1 MLYQKL
7 RQQKQFAFLSTP
19 VLIGLL
25 YGLAACS
32 SGDGD
37 GGGGSLVY
45 SGNTSPIAISTTNAA
60 ELVSFI
66 FGDEDLPDDLPLVPS
81 SLSVESS
88 AIGDGVING
97 ALSTVVDMLSLL
109 DLNNPGGVLTPVNV
123 TMPCDSGVLI
133 FEGSLDD
140 QTVTGTLTV
149 TYNDCVLDDMVFNGT
164 GTLTILDFDT
174 TYGVIT
180 DGILSFP
187 LLMATSTTTIET
199 DIHANIDMHTEVFID
214 ANRERDTWNVVT
226 LNNNTGTMLK
236 VENQVDERIYAPSVL
251 LPVSYTQTIQGR
263 YYDSSHGYF
272 DLTTSA
278 TDPLVYGSLVQTYP
292 EDGSVQFSGA
302 SSALRLDVE
311 SVTHIVLSLDSD
323 GDQVFETVTT
333 LLWTEID
340 TDFAADI
347 GDDDDDGMHNSWEV
361 VYGLDPNDPADAVLD
376 TDGDGNTNHQEYLD
390 RTDPTTAG

>member
-1 MLYQKL
+1 MLYQEL
-7 RQQKQFAFLSTP
+7 PQQTQFAFLSTP

-37 GGGGSLVY
+37 GSSGSLVY

-60 ELVSFI
+60 ELVSFM
-66 FGDEDLPDDLPLVPS
+66 FGDEDLPDDLPLVPF
-81 SLSVESS
+81 SLTVESS
-88 AIGDGVING
+88 EIGDGAVDG
-97 ALSTVVDMLSLL
+97 ALSTVVDILSRL
-109 DLNNPGGVLTPVNV
+109 DLNSPGGVLTPVDV

-133 FEGSLDD
+133 YEGSLDD
-140 QTVTGTLTV
+140 QTATGTLTV
-149 TYNDCVLDDMVFNGT
+149 TFDDCVLYDKVFNGT
-164 GTLTILDFDT
+164 GTLTILGFNT

-180 DGILSFP
+180 DGLLNFP
-187 LLMATSTTTIET
+187 LLMVTSVTTTET
-199 DIHANIDMHTEVFID
+199 DIHVSIDMHSEVFID
-214 ANRERDTWNVVT
+214 GNRERDTWNVVT
-226 LNNNTGTMLK
+226 LNNNTGTMFK
-236 VENQVDERIYAPSVL
+236 VENQVDESIYAPSVL
-251 LPVSYTQTIQGR
+251 FPVSYTQTTQGR